1 MHTKAHIYS
10 RAHTHKKISLCFI
23 RMLLQKTS
31 THPNKDWCQINNLRL
46 MSVTHWE
53 QVKFPVQCVLICYV
67 AWVRDDVALRRYA
80 PDHLALKCKDSGDEI
95 KCNFRLFKV
104 LHGDPNCF
112 LASPSHYI
120 ITSSCRVKHCKTCEC
135 EVWDANGSE
144 NACIHRSQVNF
155 QAHNPKTLKPTP
167 FVGIRIPFETTL

>member
-1 MHTKAHIYS
+1 MPTQQFEINVCYS
-10 RAHTHKKISLCFI
+10 LRASEISSSVCSYMLCCFI
-23 RMLLQKTS
+23 
-31 THPNKDWCQINNLRL
+31 
-46 MSVTHWE
+46 
-53 QVKFPVQCVLICYV
+53 
-67 AWVRDDVALRRYA
+67 RDDVALHRYA
-80 PDHLALKCKDSGDEI
+80 PDHLALKCKDAGDEI

-112 LASPSHYI
+112 LASPSHNI

-155 QAHNPKTLKPTP
+155 QKTLKPTP